1 MTNPNPIALPGNGI
15 LRVSISDYNGTPEID
30 VRRWFRGSD
39 GAEHA
44 TRQGVRVPPDA
55 AEAFLRSVTEAVG
68 ALKAKPARTSKA
80 KPGRTS
86 KPKAKPKRT
95 ARPAEDP
102 AADALAEK
110 IHARLAERLG
120 VSAEDVAD
128 LIG

>member
-55 AEAFLRSVTEAVG
+55 AEAFLRAVTEAVAG
-68 ALKAKPARTSKA
+68 LPNGRKAKPARTS
-80 KPGRTS
+80 
-86 KPKAKPKRT
+86 PKAKRT
-95 ARPAEDP
+95 AKRKAAKPAEE
-102 AADALAEK
+102 ADALAEK
-110 IHARLAERLG
+110 IQERLAEKLG

-128 LIG
+128 LLIG